1 MYIHIYIY
9 ICTIIITTTTI
20 IIPTQGPASHPTK
33 PTVPTVLNL
42 LYVILFQFCFLR
54 IRSPCLWPL
63 DRNAHWFKVDAV
75 PLQLPKSSKVIQ
87 SHPKSS
93 DQQIALGKIY
103 RIDQLTMVKWPAFWR
118 YPKRSKES
126 HGTCISAVCISAAR
140 CSSWRIPSS
149 TCEIQKWPQLS
160 LNVSKYLVNIIK
172 YLVIDITKWFSSV
185 PFKAVGPGFFTFDTQ
200 SHGDICYSRCQWI
213 WLQE

>member
-1 MYIHIYIY
+1 MHNICIYIY
-9 ICTIIITTTTI
+9 IYMHNHHHHHHHHHTHPRPSIS
-20 IIPTQGPASHPTK
+20 PHEANSPNSPELALRNPAP
-33 PTVPTVLNL
+33 VL
-42 LYVILFQFCFLR
+42 
-54 IRSPCLWPL
+54 
-63 DRNAHWFKVDAV
+63 
-75 PLQLPKSSKVIQ
+75 LPENPVSLPVATGQKRTLIQSWCSSLTATKVIQ